1 MRSRAIKIHF
11 ELFRSKVER
20 LTFNINHW
28 VKKVKKSK
36 KVRELKKKLEI
47 LKKCVKEIVLLH
59 WISIQV
65 NTLI

>member
-1 MRSRAIKIHF
+1 MRSRTITIHF

-47 LKKCVKEIVLLH
+47 LKKCVREIVLLH
-59 WISIQV
+59 
-65 NTLI
+65 